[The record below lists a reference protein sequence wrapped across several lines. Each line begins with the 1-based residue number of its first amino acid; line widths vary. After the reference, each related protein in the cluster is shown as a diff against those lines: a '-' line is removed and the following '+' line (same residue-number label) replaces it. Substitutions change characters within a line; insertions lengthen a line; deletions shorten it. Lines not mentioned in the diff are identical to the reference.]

1 MNKNVCIY
9 TGTTFETAS
18 HEHILQASLGAR
30 WDSDKLIC
38 EDMQRHFSGPI
49 DTAVADVV
57 SELRTLFGTKNGRGV
72 EPPTIKHVVAGDG
85 ATYHV
90 KPGMQPVMAE
100 PTYTIE
106 EKAGQ
111 MRVKFE
117 MADISQMGW
126 AMAKFR
132 RENPD
137 LKLDEDSRGEATR
150 AQTYL
155 PAPLPFKL
163 TLGGKD
169 FFRGILKSAFNL
181 LGAKFPSLALHVGF
195 DPLKTFIV
203 HGTGDS
209 DPFVRWVTSP
219 DQFDL
224 PRLGEIDHLL
234 ALWSRD
240 GEVFGIL
247 QLFGDIPF
255 LLRLGDGIECS
266 DFECGYLVNPLRD
279 TNPAEDRVP
288 VIDPAAI
295 PRFEDNPILPG
306 SEVWKAFTA
315 RMSRIMETLQQ
326 RGTEERVKQIVDE
339 VFLPHDGKLI
349 TAGMVAE
356 FKDRMRALLENLLSP
371 PSFPNGNHRMASE
384 FPDAE

>member
-1 MNKNVCIY
+1 MNVCIY
-9 TGTTFETAS
+9 TGTTFEIAS

-30 WDSDKLIC
+30 WESDKLIC
-38 EDMQRHFSGPI
+38 EDMQRHFAGSI

-57 SELRTLFGTKNGRGV
+57 SELRILFGTKNGRGV
-72 EPPTIKHVVAGDG
+72 QPPTISDVVAGDG

-106 EKAGQ
+106 EEAGQ

-137 LKLDEDSRGEATR
+137 LKLDENSVGEPTR
-150 AQTYL
+150 TQTYL
-155 PAPLPFKL
+155 QAPLPFKL

-195 DPLKTFIV
+195 EPLKNFIV
-203 HGTGDS
+203 NGTGDS
-209 DPFVRWVTSP
+209 DSFVRWVTSP

-224 PRLGEIDHLL
+224 PRLGEIDHLI

-240 GEVFGIL
+240 GAVFGIL

-255 LLRLGDGIECS
+255 LLRLGDGIEYT

-279 TNPAEDRVP
+279 TTPAEDRLP
-288 VIDPAAI
+288 VIDPTAI

-306 SEVWKAFTA
+306 PDVWKAFTA
-315 RMSRIMETLQQ
+315 KMSRIMETLQQ
-326 RGTEERVKQIVDE
+326 RGIGERVKQIVDE

-356 FKDRMRALLENLLSP
+356 FQDRMRVLLENLLTPSP
-371 PSFPNGNHRMASE
+371 FPNGSSRMAAE
-384 FPDAE
+384 LPDAE